1 MNFQFFWIIKK
12 RFCNFA
18 AKRVALGRPVKLN
31 TLIIMKQ
38 TSKQTKEQAQ
48 KAVNEALKAGN
59 KEQAKAIAAE
69 FRDQDKAAEQERA
82 EQAAKAA
89 KEQQEQAEAEAKE
102 RLKAEAK
109 AEAAKKEQA
118 VIYKGIAKQEAE
130 ARRSFAA
137 KAVAEGKSLN
147 AICRNIIAAAKE
159 AATKE
164 EQAALL
170 QFVGIEYPNAKAAN
184 ITAAHLEQVT
194 AAGIIKAAK
203 VWTKYVSKE
212 AEDIRGGQLAEL
224 RQTRAKGLYI
234 ASLLDVYS
242 VSKVYLQ
249 PANNK
254 AAKGGQQAVEIGCYY
269 IKEAGKAVKISA
281 VRAEALLK
289 AAKEAEAKAAKE
301 REAAAEQAER
311 DREAGEAAR
320 IKAAKE
326 AK

>member
-1 MNFQFFWIIKK
+1 MPQSGSTKQT
-12 RFCNFA
+12 A
-18 AKRVALGRPVKLN
+18 KLN
-31 TLIIMKQ
+31 TYNTMK
-38 TSKQTKEQAQ
+38 TTANKREQAQ
-48 KAVNEALKAGN
+48 KAANETLKAGN
-59 KEQAKAIAAE
+59 KEQAAAIAAE
-69 FRDQDKAAEQERA
+69 FREADKAAEQERA
-82 EQAAKAA
+82 EQAAKQI
-89 KEQQEQAEAEAKE
+89 KEAQERAEAEAKE

-109 AEAAKKEQA
+109 AEAEKKAEA
-118 VIYKGIAKQEAE
+118 VIIQGIAKQEAE
-130 ARRSFAA
+130 ARRSGAA

-159 AATKE
+159 RFSKE

-170 QFVGIEYPNAKAAN
+170 QYVGIEYPNAKAAN
-184 ITAAHLEQVT
+184 ITDTHIDQVT
-194 AAGIIKAAK
+194 AASIIKAAK
-203 VWTKYVSKE
+203 IWSKYVSKE
-212 AEDIRGGQLAEL
+212 AEEIRGGQIADLK
-224 RQTRAKGLYI
+224 QTKAKGLYI
-234 ASLLDVYS
+234 AALLDSYT

-254 AAKGGQQAVEIGCYY
+254 AAKGGQQAIEIGAYY
-269 IKEAGKAVKISA
+269 IKEGCKAVKISA

-311 DREAGEAAR
+311 DRAAGEAAR

>member
-1 MNFQFFWIIKK
+1 MS
-12 RFCNFA
+12 
-18 AKRVALGRPVKLN
+18 AKREAQSGPVKLN
-31 TLIIMKQ
+31 TYNTMK
-38 TSKQTKEQAQ
+38 TRQTKEQAQ
-48 KAVNEALKAGN
+48 KAVNDALKAGN
-59 KEQAKAIAAE
+59 KEQAAAIATEYREA
-69 FRDQDKAAEQERA
+69 DKAAEQERA
-82 EQAAKAA
+82 EQAAKQV
-89 KEQQEQAEAEAKE
+89 KEAQERAEAEAKE
-102 RLKAEAK
+102 RLKQEAK
-109 AEAAKKEQA
+109 QEADKKAKA
-118 VIYKGIAKQEAE
+118 VIIKGMAKQEAE

-137 KAVAEGKSLN
+137 KAVREGKSLN
-147 AICRNIIAAAKE
+147 AICRNIISAAKE

-184 ITAAHLEQVT
+184 ITAVHMEQVT
-194 AAGIIKAAK
+194 ATAIIKAAK
-203 VWTKYVSKE
+203 TWSKYTSKE
-212 AEDIRGGQLAEL
+212 AEGVKAGQIADL
-224 RQTRAKGLYI
+224 RSTKAKGLYI
-234 ASLLDVYS
+234 ATLLDTYS

-254 AAKGGQQAVEIGCYY
+254 AAKGGQQALEIGCYY
-269 IKEAGKAVKISA
+269 LKEGGKVVKISA
-281 VRAEALLK
+281 IRAEALLK

>member
-1 MNFQFFWIIKK
+1 MPQSGSTKQT
-12 RFCNFA
+12 A
-18 AKRVALGRPVKLN
+18 KLN
-31 TLIIMKQ
+31 TYNTMK
-38 TSKQTKEQAQ
+38 TTDKKEAYKAAKETTKAVKQAEREQAQ
-48 KAVNEALKAGN
+48 KAVNEALKTGN
-59 KEQAKAIAAE
+59 KEQAAAIAAE
-69 FRDQDKAAEQERA
+69 YREADKAAEQERA
-82 EQAAKAA
+82 EQAAKQI
-89 KEQQEQAEAEAKE
+89 KEAQERAEAEAKE
-102 RLKAEAK
+102 RLRAEAK
-109 AEAAKKEQA
+109 AEAEKKAEA

-137 KAVAEGKSLN
+137 KAVREGKSLN

-170 QFVGIEYPNAKAAN
+170 QFVGVEYPNAKADN
-184 ITAAHLEQVT
+184 ITAVHLEQVKAATIIT
-194 AAGIIKAAK
+194 AAKT
-203 VWTKYVSKE
+203 WTKYVSKE
-212 AEDIRGGQLAEL
+212 AAEVKAGQIAEL
-224 RQTRAKGLYI
+224 RQTKAKGLYI
-234 ASLLDVYS
+234 AALLDTYS

-254 AAKGGQQAVEIGCYY
+254 AAKGGQQAVEIGSYY
-269 IKEAGKAVKISA
+269 IKEAGKVVKISA